1 MPHYWNSTFQMR
13 KNAPRLRSK
22 KSLKRSGKLKRS
34 EMKRSQRRMNTIG
47 RRGKRDSPKLVK
59 WRREVRERDDYTCQ
73 YPGCGKHSR
82 RIDVHH
88 IAKRT
93 ERPDLKFTVSNG
105 VCLCRLHHDWTDT
118 HLAEAIAIGL
128 RNTETYELA
137 KKREAA

>member
-1 MPHYWNSTFQMR
+1 MPNYWNSTFAI
-13 KNAPRLRSK
+13 KSDAKSLARSK
-22 KSLKRSGKLKRS
+22 KS
-34 EMKRSQRRMNTIG
+34 MKRKPMTRSRRPMNKVG
-47 RRGKRDSPKLVK
+47 RRGKRDSPKLIK
-59 WRREVRERDDYTCQ
+59 WRREVRERDNYTCQ
-73 YPGCGKHSR
+73 YPGCSKRSK

-118 HLAEAIAIGL
+118 HLREAIAIGL

-137 KKREAA
+137 QKQKAA